1 MTTDREACGRCSMST
16 AVDVASAGRE
26 EGDGSDRDPFGDAR
40 IEVDERQ
47 LRAVSPG
54 AWLSRISDRVGS
66 SVDRLTWGDR

>member
-16 AVDVASAGRE
+16 AVDVANAGRE
-26 EGDGSDRDPFGDAR
+26 EDERGERDPFGDAR

-54 AWLSRISDRVGS
+54 AWLSRISDRIGS